1 MVKVAG
7 LAAYSNYLKKF
18 KEFETLKIYDIILGW
33 DVFEI
38 RCPRGL
44 WTRIYKGIEVQ

>member
-1 MVKVAG
+1 M
-7 LAAYSNYLKKF
+7 LKIYDI
-18 KEFETLKIYDIILGW
+18 EMLQIYDIILGW